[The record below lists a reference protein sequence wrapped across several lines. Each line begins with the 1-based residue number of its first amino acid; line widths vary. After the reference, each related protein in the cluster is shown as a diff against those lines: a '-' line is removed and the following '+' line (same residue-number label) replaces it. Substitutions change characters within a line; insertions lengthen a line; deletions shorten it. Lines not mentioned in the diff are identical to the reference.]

1 MNEQDTI
8 PAVQVSE
15 SQAPQVDTTPRLP
28 ELVEGRISWRSALT
42 AAGAWI
48 LAIFV
53 IDAVAPAPDPDAV
66 LSGFEMLLTLGYTL
80 ALMVGAVG
88 LAFRQRI
95 GLLATVGA
103 GGLFVAGSVSCWAG
117 GHVGSWIAVQAMFGV
132 AMMLLGTGLLRRS

>member
-8 PAVQVSE
+8 PVVEVTETSPRSE
-15 SQAPQVDTTPRLP
+15 TAPRVD
-28 ELVEGRISWRSALT
+28 ELTGGGVSWRSALT
-42 AAGAWI
+42 AAGTWI

-53 IDAVAPAPDPDAV
+53 VDAMAPAPDPDAV
-66 LSGFEMLLTLGYTL
+66 MSALEMVLTLGYTA
-80 ALMVGAVG
+80 ALMVGVFG
-88 LAFRQRI
+88 LALRQRI
-95 GLLATVGA
+95 GLQASVAA